1 MLEIGIILII
11 FLAVASGANRKAQ
24 RQQQENQGD
33 KNQGRARS
41 AGPLQQAM
49 RQLQESM
56 ERTVGAPQTP
66 AIAPETKAPK
76 ARESLAASDFD
87 PGFWGSMQATEDS
100 FHDRVFQG
108 APQAEGELSRAVHK
122 GQKPLPKAED
132 GADHETLGV
141 IPRMTPSSLVQA
153 VVTHEIL
160 TRPRSAW
167 RPRREA
173 VRARAPGA

>member
-11 FLAVASGANRKAQ
+11 FLAVASAANRKAQ
-24 RQQQENQGD
+24 RQQQENQGERTE
-33 KNQGRARS
+33 GRARP
-41 AGPLQQAM
+41 AGPLQQTM

-56 ERTVGAPQTP
+56 ERAVGIPQPP
-66 AIAPETKAPK
+66 ASAPETKAPK
-76 ARESLAASDFD
+76 ARESVAAQDFD
-87 PGFWGSMQATEDS
+87 TGFWGSMQATEDS

-108 APQAEGELSRAVHK
+108 SPQAEGELGSAVHK
-122 GQKPLPKAED
+122 GQKPLPKAEG
-132 GADHETLGV
+132 GAAQKAPGI
-141 IPRMTPSSLVQA
+141 IPRMAPSSLVQA

-173 VRARAPGA
+173 VRGRVRGA